1 MKPDKVIYTDG
12 RDVTVTDSSFKVKN
26 ACYNIN
32 GITKLSFWTIH
43 PDRWPGVLLMLV
55 GITAGVLGYLRM
67 VDPRLTIRTDTGM
80 IEANTLWLWVGVALA
95 VLGLLIL
102 LLAKERYAV
111 RIRTAEGEKNAIVSR
126 KREYIAQIVDAVHSA
141 FDLGPSAPSMMTSKE

>member
-26 ACYNIN
+26 TCYNIN

-43 PDRWPGVLLMLV
+43 PDRWPGVLLILL
-55 GITAGVLGYLRM
+55 GITAAVLGYLGL
-67 VDPRLTIRTDTGM
+67 VDPQLTVRTNYGT
-80 IEANTLWLWVGVALA
+80 IEAGTLWLWAGVCLA
-95 VLGLLIL
+95 VTGLLIL
-102 LLAKERYAV
+102 LFARERYAV
-111 RIRTAEGEKNAIVSR
+111 RIGTAEGEKNAIVSR

-141 FDLGPSAPSMMTSKE
+141 FDLGSSAPSMMTSKE